1 VVVIITTLGIV
12 SAAIVTTDTPD
23 PAVAGLLAC
32 AAGEIVESPDA
43 ATAGAVCVP
52 AGPVTT
58 AAALAGGELAGAGAE
73 VPRNTTYDAPAV
85 SPALRS
91 AASSAVRKV
100 DC

>member
-1 VVVIITTLGIV
+1 MVADLIRSTFHHGVFDVQGAGNLAEVVAILAE
-12 SAAIVTTDTPD
+12 AA
-23 PAVAGLLAC
+23 
-32 AAGEIVESPDA
+32 
-43 ATAGAVCVP
+43 AGAVCVL

-91 AASSAVRKV
+91 AASSAMRNV